1 MPTWNESATFR
12 RNFAALTP
20 DQRAAFLVA
29 VSHFVHDLGAGTLRK
44 GLRVKRIAGRPG
56 VWEMT
61 WADDGRATFS
71 FAEPIVEGEVHIVW
85 RRIGTHD
92 ILRRP

>member
-1 MPTWNESATFR
+1 MPTWDQTDAFHCDL
-12 RNFAALTP
+12 AALTP
-20 DQRAAFLVA
+20 PQRAAFILA
-29 VSHFVHDLGAGTLRK
+29 VTHFVHDLDTGSFRK
-44 GLRVKRIAGRPG
+44 GLRVKKMAGRTG

-71 FAEPIVEGEVHIVW
+71 FAEPVVEDKVHIVW

>member
-1 MPTWNESATFR
+1 MPTWDQTVAFR
-12 RNFAALTP
+12 RDLAALPPT
-20 DQRAAFLVA
+20 QRAAFRIAVA
-29 VSHFVHDLGAGTLRK
+29 HFIHDLGSGSFRN
-44 GLRVKRIAGRPG
+44 GLRVKKMAGRPG

-71 FAEPIVEGEVHIVW
+71 FAEPVVEGEIHIVW